1 MDNTSLVI
9 LPVEKVREM
18 IEIAVS
24 GCLDKVLA
32 ALQPRHESESVDIE
46 GALEFLNSNGYRIAK
61 GQLYKE
67 TSAGNIPYHKFG
79 HRLHFKISELR
90 EWAETRLV
98 NDSRILRVGR
108 MLAGQRQTPVR
119 ESGTYTAFYH

>member
-1 MDNTSLVI
+1 MENTTLVI
-9 LPVEKVREM
+9 LPAEQLRELIESTVCNCFEKFT
-18 IEIAVS
+18 S
-24 GCLDKVLA
+24 GLLA
-32 ALQPRHESESVDIE
+32 KKDADSVDME

-90 EWAETRLV
+90 EWAELRLI
-98 NDSRILRVGR
+98 NGNTVGR
-108 MLAGQRQTPVR
+108 YD
-119 ESGTYTAFYH
+119 SGRKGKGR

>member
-1 MDNTSLVI
+1 MDNTNLVI
-9 LPVEKVREM
+9 LPVEKVKEM
-18 IEIAVS
+18 IETAVS
-24 GCLDKVLA
+24 GCIEKMLGAMRPK
-32 ALQPRHESESVDIE
+32 QESDSVDIE

-90 EWAETRLV
+90 EWAETRLI
-98 NDSRILRVGR
+98 NGNSVG
-108 MLAGQRQTPVR
+108 
-119 ESGTYTAFYH
+119 FYHNGRYGKRK

>member
-1 MDNTSLVI
+1 MDNASLVI

-32 ALQPRHESESVDIE
+32 ALQPRQESESVDIE

-79 HRLHFKISELR
+79 HRWKRRCCL
-90 EWAETRLV
+90 
-98 NDSRILRVGR
+98 
-108 MLAGQRQTPVR
+108 TPCDGEDCPLWVK
-119 ESGTYTAFYH
+119 YV

>member
-1 MDNTSLVI
+1 MDNTSFVI

-24 GCLDKVLA
+24 GCFDKVLA
-32 ALQPRHESESVDIE
+32 ALQPRQESESVDIE

-79 HRLHFKISELR
+79 HRLHFKISDLR

-98 NDSRILRVGR
+98 NGNSVGYYCNGKFNER
-108 MLAGQRQTPVR
+108 R
-119 ESGTYTAFYH
+119 

>member
-1 MDNTSLVI
+1 MDNTKFVI
-9 LPVEKVREM
+9 LPVEQLVEL
-18 IEIAVS
+18 IETAVS
-24 GCLDKVLA
+24 GCLEKITGSFKTKQD
-32 ALQPRHESESVDIE
+32 SESVDIE

-90 EWAETRLV
+90 EWAELRLV
-98 NDSRILRVGR
+98 NGNSIGR
-108 MLAGQRQTPVR
+108 YDNASGQTRKYR
-119 ESGTYTAFYH
+119 

>member
-1 MDNTSLVI
+1 MENTSLVI
-9 LPVEKVREM
+9 LPAEQLRELIESTVCDCFEKFT
-18 IEIAVS
+18 S
-24 GCLDKVLA
+24 SH
-32 ALQPRHESESVDIE
+32 QPRKDADSVDIE
-46 GALEFLNSNGYRIAK
+46 GALEFLNANGYRIAK

-98 NDSRILRVGR
+98 NGNSVGYYCNGKFNKR
-108 MLAGQRQTPVR
+108 R
-119 ESGTYTAFYH
+119 

>member
-1 MDNTSLVI
+1 MDNTNIVVLSVEQLRELIETTVCGCI
-9 LPVEKVREM
+9 EKV
-18 IEIAVS
+18 IGAF
-24 GCLDKVLA
+24 
-32 ALQPRHESESVDIE
+32 QPKHDSDSVDIE

-90 EWAETRLV
+90 DWAELRLV
-98 NDSRILRVGR
+98 SGNSVGIYSGSKGENHKDNLFRVNG
-108 MLAGQRQTPVR
+108 
-119 ESGTYTAFYH
+119 

>member
-1 MDNTSLVI
+1 MDNMNLVI

-18 IEIAVS
+18 IENAVS
-24 GCLDKVLA
+24 ECLDKGLSS
-32 ALQPRHESESVDIE
+32 LRPKQDSESVDIE

-98 NDSRILRVGR
+98 NGNSVGYYCNGR
-108 MLAGQRQTPVR
+108 YNKRR
-119 ESGTYTAFYH
+119 

>member
-1 MDNTSLVI
+1 MENTTLVI
-9 LPVEKVREM
+9 LPAEQLRELIESTVCNCFEKFTP
-18 IEIAVS
+18 
-24 GCLDKVLA
+24 GLLA
-32 ALQPRHESESVDIE
+32 KKDADSVDIE

-90 EWAETRLV
+90 EWAELRLI
-98 NDSRILRVGR
+98 NGNTVGR
-108 MLAGQRQTPVR
+108 YDSGRKGKVR
-119 ESGTYTAFYH
+119 

>member
-1 MDNTSLVI
+1 MDNTSFVI

-98 NDSRILRVGR
+98 NGNSVGYYCNGKFNKR
-108 MLAGQRQTPVR
+108 R
-119 ESGTYTAFYH
+119 

>member
-1 MDNTSLVI
+1 MDNTSFVI

-24 GCLDKVLA
+24 GCFDKALA
-32 ALQPRHESESVDIE
+32 ALQPRQESESVDIE

-67 TSAGNIPYHKFG
+67 TSAGKHTLSQIREPAAFQN
-79 HRLHFKISELR
+79 LR
-90 EWAETRLV
+90 IEGMGGNT
-98 NDSRILRVGR
+98 
-108 MLAGQRQTPVR
+108 AGERQFRGVLL
-119 ESGTYTAFYH
+119 

>member
-24 GCLDKVLA
+24 GCFDKVLA
-32 ALQPRHESESVDIE
+32 ALQPRQESESVDIE

-67 TSAGNIPYHKFG
+67 TSAGNILYHKFG
-79 HRLHFKISELR
+79 RKHDL
-90 EWAETRLV
+90 
-98 NDSRILRVGR
+98 
-108 MLAGQRQTPVR
+108 
-119 ESGTYTAFYH
+119 

>member
-1 MDNTSLVI
+1 MDNTNIVVLSVEQLREIIETTVCGCI
-9 LPVEKVREM
+9 EKV
-18 IEIAVS
+18 IGAF
-24 GCLDKVLA
+24 
-32 ALQPRHESESVDIE
+32 QPKHDSDSVDID

-90 EWAETRLV
+90 DWAELRLV
-98 NDSRILRVGR
+98 SGNSV
-108 MLAGQRQTPVR
+108 
-119 ESGTYTAFYH
+119 GTYIGTKGRKPQR

>member
-1 MDNTSLVI
+1 MDNTTLVI
-9 LPVEKVREM
+9 LPVEQLREL
-18 IEIAVS
+18 IESTVC
-24 GCLDKVLA
+24 GCIEKFA
-32 ALQPRHESESVDIE
+32 STLQPRHDADSVDIE

-90 EWAETRLV
+90 EWAELRLI
-98 NDSRILRVGR
+98 NGNTVGR
-108 MLAGQRQTPVR
+108 YD
-119 ESGTYTAFYH
+119 SGRHGKRR

>member
-1 MDNTSLVI
+1 
-9 LPVEKVREM
+9 M
-18 IEIAVS
+18 IESAVS
-24 GCLDKVLA
+24 GCFDKVLTVM
-32 ALQPRHESESVDIE
+32 QPKQESESVDIK

-90 EWAETRLV
+90 GWAEIRLV
-98 NDSRILRVGR
+98 NGNSVGYYCNEKFNKR
-108 MLAGQRQTPVR
+108 R
-119 ESGTYTAFYH
+119 

>member
-32 ALQPRHESESVDIE
+32 ALQPRQESESVDIE

-98 NDSRILRVGR
+98 NGNSVGDYCNGKFNKR
-108 MLAGQRQTPVR
+108 R
-119 ESGTYTAFYH
+119 